1 MGRMPAPETLD
12 TAALIAHVL
21 DRFHEG
27 HRRDLPPLIA
37 QAREVAPRVADHLAA
52 MARALEHHM
61 FKEEARLFPMME
73 QGGHALI
80 GLLVDDLDAEH
91 RAHEVAIEA
100 LLALMA
106 EPGAEP
112 LRQPVQRFV
121 DELQAHVRIED
132 EVLFRRFPRDRA
144 MRPIM

>member
-1 MGRMPAPETLD
+1 MPAPETLD

-37 QAREVAPRVADHLAA
+37 QARALAPRVADHLSA
-52 MARALEHHM
+52 MARALELHM

-91 RAHEVAIEA
+91 RAHEVAIDA
-100 LLALMA
+100 LLALVWEPAA
-106 EPGAEP
+106 ES
-112 LRQPVQRFV
+112 LREPVQRFV
-121 DELQAHVRIED
+121 NELQAHVRIED
-132 EVLFRRFPRDRA
+132 DVLFRRFPRDRA
-144 MRPIM
+144 LRPIM

>member
-1 MGRMPAPETLD
+1 MGRMPALESLD

-52 MARALEHHM
+52 MARALDLHM

-91 RAHEVAIEA
+91 RAHEVAIEG
-100 LLALMA
+100 LLALMD
-106 EPGAEP
+106 EPGAES
-112 LRQPVQRFV
+112 LRPPVQRFV

-132 EVLFRRFPRDRA
+132 EVLFPRFPRDRTV
-144 MRPIM
+144 RPIM